1 MRPAWNIIAFIL
13 ALSLSA
19 TMGVH
24 SATPAIAQKE
34 IDHLLLFVEASGC
47 EFYRNG
53 RWYDSVKAQTHL
65 RTKYEFLEKNNS
77 IASAEDFVEKVA
89 TKSSWSG
96 QPYQM
101 KCGEQAAI
109 STQQWLSD
117 ELARYR
123 AETENRNK

>member
-1 MRPAWNIIAFIL
+1 
-13 ALSLSA
+13 
-19 TMGVH
+19 MGVH

>member
-1 MRPAWNIIAFIL
+1 MRPACNIIAFIL
-13 ALSLSA
+13 GLSLSA

-34 IDHLLLFVEASGC
+34 IDHLLLYVEGSGC

-65 RTKYEFLEKNNS
+65 RSKYEFLEKSNS
-77 IASAEDFVEKVA
+77 IGSAENFVEKVA

-101 KCGEQAAI
+101 KCGDQAAV
-109 STQQWLSD
+109 STQQWLND

-123 AETENRNK
+123 AQSEKRKK